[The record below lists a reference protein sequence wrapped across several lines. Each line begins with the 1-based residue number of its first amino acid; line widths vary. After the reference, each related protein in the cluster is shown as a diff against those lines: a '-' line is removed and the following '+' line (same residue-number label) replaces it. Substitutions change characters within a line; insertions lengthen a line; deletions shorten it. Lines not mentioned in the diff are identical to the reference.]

1 MQNYISST
9 KRVGWDNVEE
19 INKNWTTLLDKN
31 KRRMGQTYSIYIG
44 NLPQNERSEDPLQ
57 YKKDWKKKYDEFVKQ
72 HLAENQWSDPLSVQQ
87 ALNAFSIHIK
97 FHDIDRMM
105 NIPPMSVVMAKKVGI
120 LIFMEKTFAI
130 IFNGIVI
137 SSLLSQYLIILSI
150 PKLLSVMDGTFPV

>member
-1 MQNYISST
+1 MLRKWIYLSMWYYSYRCRFILLLCIRFWSESTYSLFSTLHIDCEVLSFQYFPASMQNYISST

-87 ALNAFSIHIK
+87 ALNAFSIHI
-97 FHDIDRMM
+97 
-105 NIPPMSVVMAKKVGI
+105 
-120 LIFMEKTFAI
+120 
-130 IFNGIVI
+130 
-137 SSLLSQYLIILSI
+137 
-150 PKLLSVMDGTFPV
+150 

>member
-57 YKKDWKKKYDEFVKQ
+57 YKKDWKKIYDEFVKQ

-87 ALNAFSIHIK
+87 ALNAFSIHI
-97 FHDIDRMM
+97 
-105 NIPPMSVVMAKKVGI
+105 
-120 LIFMEKTFAI
+120 
-130 IFNGIVI
+130 
-137 SSLLSQYLIILSI
+137 
-150 PKLLSVMDGTFPV
+150 